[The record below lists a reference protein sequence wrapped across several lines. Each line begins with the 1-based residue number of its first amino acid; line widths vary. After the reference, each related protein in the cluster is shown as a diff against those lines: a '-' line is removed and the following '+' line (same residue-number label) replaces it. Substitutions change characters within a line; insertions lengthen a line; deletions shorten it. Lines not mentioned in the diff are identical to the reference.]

1 MFGLRYLFLF
11 LTLIISAHAEEYRF
25 RCMGEV
31 TGLCDRL
38 YDAEGKETIVRLD
51 FANRE
56 IATVFKALQTKRIY
70 GTRSPEDHEGV
81 SWEQAIYLT
90 GEFTSELSSVIPP
103 EELRDRPELQVT
115 PIEPHRQFKV
125 TGLRLQYPVWRFQE
139 ILKEGEVD
147 GPVMMEVHFSHHS
160 LFPDGISL
168 NKKSIDLAKYSRER
182 AVKP

>member
-1 MFGLRYLFLF
+1 MFKHLFVF
-11 LTLIISAHAEEYRF
+11 LLLLTSAQAEEYRF
-25 RCMGEV
+25 QCQGEV
-31 TGLCDRL
+31 TGLCDQVF
-38 YDAEGKETIVRLD
+38 DAEGKATLVRLD

-56 IATVFKALQTKRIY
+56 IAAVFKALQTKRIY
-70 GTRSPEDHEGV
+70 GTQGMEDHEGV
-81 SWEQAIYLT
+81 SWQQAIYLT

-103 EELRDRPELQVT
+103 EEIRDRITAQVT
-115 PIEPHRQFKV
+115 PIEPHRRFKV

-139 ILKEGEVD
+139 ILKEGAVD

-168 NKKSIDLAKYSRER
+168 NKKPIDLVKYSKER